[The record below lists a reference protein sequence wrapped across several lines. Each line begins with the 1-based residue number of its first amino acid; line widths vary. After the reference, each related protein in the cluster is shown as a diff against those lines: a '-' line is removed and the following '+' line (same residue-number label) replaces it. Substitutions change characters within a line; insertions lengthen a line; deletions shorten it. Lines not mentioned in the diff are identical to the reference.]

1 MPAKAEKVIFSA
13 EIRKESKEMSDHQLT
28 ELIERYLDGSMSAEE
43 RTQFELLR
51 KNDAT
56 VESRVAEHLQFIGLL
71 KQYGERL
78 ELEKRLNAIHDE
90 IDVHALKEEVTIH
103 PTWVVRMWRNHHSK
117 ISVAASI
124 AIFAILGTLFF
135 TGKLNNHE
143 SNFEQLSQEIGK
155 IKQSQATLN
164 TRTNS
169 IINDIKGSK
178 RITNP
183 GNFRGTGFALSS
195 NGYIVTN
202 YHVIKDADSVYV
214 QNAAGESFHSKVI
227 YTEPGNDI
235 AVLQINDEAF
245 EGLAAVPYNFKRSST
260 DLGEN
265 VFTIGY
271 PDSKVVFGLGALTS
285 ATGYQGDTTEYQ
297 VSIPVNPGNSG
308 GPLLDDKG
316 NVIGIIN
323 AKQTQVA
330 GAAFAVKSAYLLKA
344 IQNIPSDSLSKS
356 LTLNTKNTLAGL
368 SRTQQL
374 KKLKNY
380 VFMVKVYNQ

>member
-13 EIRKESKEMSDHQLT
+13 EVKERKEMSENLIL
-28 ELIERYLDGSMSAEE
+28 ELIERYLNGDMTAAERAE
-43 RTQFELLR
+43 FETLR
-51 KNDAT
+51 KKDAN
-56 VESRVAEHLQFIGLL
+56 VDSKVIEHKLFIGLI

-78 ELEKRLNAIHDE
+78 ELEKRLDAIHSE
-90 IDVHALKEEVTIH
+90 IDVHALKEELMIH
-103 PTWVVRMWRNHHSK
+103 PNWIVSLWRHHHSK

-124 AIFAILGTLFF
+124 AIFAILSTLFF

-143 SNFEQLSQEIGK
+143 SNYEQLSQEIGK
-155 IKQSQATLN
+155 IRHSQEKLEGK
-164 TRTNS
+164 TNGLL
-169 IINDIKGSK
+169 NDIKKSK
-178 RITNP
+178 KITNP

-202 YHVIKDADSVYV
+202 YHVVSDADSVYV
-214 QNAAGESFHSKVI
+214 QNAAGESFRSKVI
-227 YTEPGNDI
+227 YTEPQNDI
-235 AVLQINDEAF
+235 AILQINDPAF
-245 EGLAAVPYNFKRSST
+245 KNLGSIPYNFKKSST

-265 VFTIGY
+265 VFTFGY
-271 PDSKVVFGLGALTS
+271 PGGEVVFGPGALTS

-344 IQNIPSDSLSKS
+344 VQNIPTDSLTQT
-356 LTLNTKNTLAGL
+356 LNLNTKNTLAGL
-368 SRTQQL
+368 SRPQQL

-380 VFMVKVYNQ
+380 VFMVKVY

>member
-28 ELIERYLDGSMSAEE
+28 ELIERYLDGSMTAEE

-103 PTWVVRMWRNHHSK
+103 PTWVVRMWRHHHSK

-178 RITNP
+178 RPINP

-235 AVLQINDEAF
+235 AILQINDDAF
-245 EGLAAVPYNFKRSST
+245 EGLGSIPYSFKRSST

-265 VFTIGY
+265 VFTFGY
-271 PDSKVVFGLGALTS
+271 PGGTVVFGPGALTS

>member
-1 MPAKAEKVIFSA
+1 
-13 EIRKESKEMSDHQLT
+13 MSDNQLT
-28 ELIERYLDGSMSAEE
+28 ELIERYLNDDMSHDE
-43 RTQFELLR
+43 RIEFELLR
-51 KNDAT
+51 KKDAA
-56 VESRVAEHLQFIGLL
+56 VDSRVTEHKQFIGLL

-78 ELEKRLNAIHDE
+78 ELQKRLDAIHDE

-103 PTWVVRMWRNHHSK
+103 PVWIVRMWRHHHSK

-124 AIFAILGTLFF
+124 AIFAILSTLFF
-135 TGKLNNHE
+135 TGKLNNRDSRFVE
-143 SNFEQLSQEIGK
+143 LKDEVIKLKISNDQLK
-155 IKQSQATLN
+155 RTVN
-164 TRTNS
+164 TSFGPKTV
-169 IINDIKGSK
+169 KPK
-178 RITNP
+178 LVNP

-195 NGYIVTN
+195 NGYIATN

-214 QNAAGESFHSKVI
+214 QNGVGESFHAKVI
-227 YTEPGNDI
+227 YTEPQNDI
-235 AVLQINDEAF
+235 AILEINDPAF
-245 EGLAAVPYNFKRSST
+245 KNLGSVPYNFKRSST

-265 VFTIGY
+265 VYTFGY
-271 PDSKVVFGLGALTS
+271 PGGEVVFGPGALTS

-323 AKQTQVA
+323 GKQTQVS

-368 SRTQQL
+368 SRKQQL
-374 KKLKNY
+374 KKLKDY
-380 VFMVKVYNQ
+380 VFMVKVYN

>member
-1 MPAKAEKVIFSA
+1 
-13 EIRKESKEMSDHQLT
+13 MSDNQLT
-28 ELIERYLDGSMSAEE
+28 ELIERYLDGSMTAEE

-56 VESRVAEHLQFIGLL
+56 VESRVTEHKQFMGLL

-78 ELEKRLNAIHDE
+78 ELQKRLDAIHDE

-103 PTWVVRMWRNHHSK
+103 PIWVVRMWRHHHSK

-124 AIFAILGTLFF
+124 AIFAILSTLFF
-135 TGKLNNHE
+135 TGKLNNHDSRFVE
-143 SNFEQLSQEIGK
+143 LRDEVSRLKISNDQL
-155 IKQSQATLN
+155 KQTVN
-164 TRTNS
+164 TRL
-169 IINDIKGSK
+169 INGAKTTK
-178 RITNP
+178 PKPVNP
-183 GNFRGTGFALSS
+183 GNFRGTGFALSA

-202 YHVIKDADSVYV
+202 YHVVNGADSIYV

-227 YTEPGNDI
+227 YTEPQNDI
-235 AVLQINDEAF
+235 AILEINDPGF
-245 EGLAAVPYNFKRSST
+245 KNLGAVPYNFKKSST

-265 VFTIGY
+265 VFTFGY
-271 PDSKVVFGLGALTS
+271 PGGEVVFGPGALTS

-316 NVIGIIN
+316 NIIGIIN
-323 AKQTQVA
+323 GKQTRVA

-356 LTLNTKNTLAGL
+356 LTLNTRNTLAGL
-368 SRTQQL
+368 SRPQQL

-380 VFMVKVYNQ
+380 IFMVKVYNQ

>member
-1 MPAKAEKVIFSA
+1 
-13 EIRKESKEMSDHQLT
+13 MSDNQLT
-28 ELIERYLDGSMSAEE
+28 ELIERYLNDEMSHDE
-43 RTQFELLR
+43 RIEFELLR
-51 KNDAT
+51 KNDAA
-56 VESRVAEHLQFIGLL
+56 VDSRVTEHKQFIGLL

-78 ELEKRLNAIHDE
+78 ELQKRLDAIHDE

-103 PTWVVRMWRNHHSK
+103 PAWIVQLWRHHHSK

-124 AIFAILGTLFF
+124 AIFAILSTLFF
-135 TGKLNNHE
+135 TGKLNSHDSRFVELRDEVNRIKV
-143 SNFEQLSQEIGK
+143 SNDQLK
-155 IKQSQATLN
+155 KTVN
-164 TRTNS
+164 TS
-169 IINDIKGSK
+169 LINAKVTRPKPS
-178 RITNP
+178 NP

-214 QNAAGESFHSKVI
+214 QNAMGESFHSKVI
-227 YTEPGNDI
+227 YTEPQNDI
-235 AVLQINDEAF
+235 AILEINDSTF
-245 EGLAAVPYNFKRSST
+245 KNLGAVPYNFKKSST

-265 VFTIGY
+265 VFTFGY
-271 PDSKVVFGLGALTS
+271 PGGEVVFGPGALTS

-323 AKQTQVA
+323 GKQTQVA
-330 GAAFAVKSAYLLKA
+330 GAAFAVKSSYLLKA
-344 IQNIPSDSLSKS
+344 IQNIPSDSLTKS
-356 LTLNTKNTLAGL
+356 LTLNSKNTLAGL
-368 SRTQQL
+368 SRPQQL

>member
-1 MPAKAEKVIFSA
+1 
-13 EIRKESKEMSDHQLT
+13 MSDNQLT
-28 ELIERYLDGSMSAEE
+28 ELIERYLDGSMTAEE
-43 RTQFELLR
+43 RAQFELLR
-51 KNDAT
+51 KKDAA
-56 VESRVAEHLQFIGLL
+56 VDSRVTEHKQFIGLL

-90 IDVHALKEEVTIH
+90 IDVHALKEEVTVH
-103 PTWVVRMWRNHHSK
+103 PVWVVRMWRHHHSK

-124 AIFAILGTLFF
+124 AIFAILSTLFF
-135 TGKLNNHE
+135 TGKLNNHDSRFVE
-143 SNFEQLSQEIGK
+143 LSQEVRRLNSKTDKLEGK
-155 IKQSQATLN
+155 TNTFIKNLPVKPKPS
-164 TRTNS
+164 
-169 IINDIKGSK
+169 
-178 RITNP
+178 NP

-202 YHVIKDADSVYV
+202 YHVVSGADSVYV

-227 YTEPGNDI
+227 YTEPQNDI
-235 AVLQINDEAF
+235 AILQINDTSF
-245 EGLAAVPYNFKRSST
+245 KNLGPVPYNFKKSST
-260 DLGEN
+260 DLGES
-265 VFTIGY
+265 VFTFGY
-271 PDSKVVFGLGALTS
+271 PGGEIVFGPGALTS

-316 NVIGIIN
+316 NIIGIIN
-323 AKQTQVA
+323 GKQTQVA

-344 IQNIPSDSLSKS
+344 IQNIPSDSLNKS
-356 LTLNTKNTLAGL
+356 LTLNTRSTLASL
-368 SRTQQL
+368 SRPQQL

>member
-13 EIRKESKEMSDHQLT
+13 EIRKESKEMSDNQLT
-28 ELIERYLDGSMSAEE
+28 ELIEKYLDGSMTAEE

-56 VESRVAEHLQFIGLL
+56 VESRVAEHMQFIGLL

-124 AIFAILGTLFF
+124 AIFAVLGTLFF

-143 SNFEQLSQEIGK
+143 SNFERLSQEIGNLK
-155 IKQSQATLN
+155 HSQETLN
-164 TRTNS
+164 TRTNN
-169 IINDIKGSK
+169 IIKDIKGS
-178 RITNP
+178 RTNP

-227 YTEPGNDI
+227 YTEPANDI
-235 AVLQINDEAF
+235 AILQINDSTF
-245 EGLAAVPYNFKRSST
+245 TKLGTVPYYFKRSST

-265 VFTIGY
+265 VFTFGY
-271 PDSKVVFGLGALTS
+271 PDGKDVFGQGALTS
-285 ATGYQGDTTEYQ
+285 STGYQGDTTEYQ

-323 AKQTQVA
+323 AKQTQIA

-344 IQNIPSDSLSKS
+344 IQNIPSDSLDRS
-356 LTLNTKNTLAGL
+356 LILSTRNTLAGL
-368 SRTQQL
+368 GRKQQL
-374 KKLKNY
+374 KKLKDY
-380 VFMVKVYNQ
+380 VFMVKVYN